1 MKKINVEHFN
11 GIHYHAICD
20 TCDFAPA
27 IRTKET
33 PTRADVR
40 AAVRKH
46 VRATGH
52 SVTIESGKAAYYTL
66 EEE

>member
-1 MKKINVEHFN
+1 MKKIDVEKFN

-20 TCDFAPA
+20 VCSFSPA

-40 AAVRKH
+40 QAVRKH
-46 VRATGH
+46 VWKTGH
-52 SVTIESGKAAYYTL
+52 GVTIESGKETYYTL
-66 EEE
+66 VEV